1 MNLMNTR
8 KNIKNQESLSSLGFG
23 AMRLPKIGKV
33 IDEEASEK
41 IIISAIERGVNY
53 FDTAYVYQNGKSEIV
68 LGKILAKGY
77 RDRVNI
83 ATKMPPFMI
92 RKTADFDKIFNT
104 QLQRL
109 QTDRIDY
116 YLIHMLMDVSTWD
129 RLKGLGILEWI
140 SDKKKSGQI
149 RNLGFSFHGT
159 QQEFLKII
167 DAYDWDFTQIQYNFI
182 DEFNQAGKAG
192 LLYAASKGIPVIIME
207 PLRGGKIVFGLP
219 KEVDKIWKE
228 MTPERSV
235 VEWALRWVWNHP
247 QVLLLLSGMS
257 SQEQVDDNIRIANIA
272 EANTLTQQELALFDK
287 AREIIR
293 EKTKVPC
300 TACGYCMP
308 CPHGVDI
315 PAVFAAYNDKYLNNK
330 GFSAMFTYMQNTG
343 AMTKHPAYA
352 SLCQSCHACEPHCPQ
367 SIQISDRMKDVK
379 DDLEGPFFKPIA
391 YLGSKF
397 MG

>member
-1 MNLMNTR
+1 MKTR
-8 KNIKNQESLSSLGFG
+8 TNIKNQQELSILGFG
-23 AMRLPKIGKV
+23 AMRLPKKGNL

-41 IIISAIERGVNY
+41 MIISAIERGVNY

-77 RDRVNI
+77 RDQVNI
-83 ATKMPPFMI
+83 ATKIPPFMV
-92 RKTADFDKIFNT
+92 RKNADFEKIFNT

-109 QTDRIDY
+109 QTEWIDY
-116 YLIHMLMDVSTWD
+116 YLIHMLMEVSTWD
-129 RLKGLGILEWI
+129 RLKSLGVLEWI
-140 SDKKKSGQI
+140 EEKKKNGQI

-159 QQEFLKII
+159 QQEFIKIV
-167 DAYDWDFTQIQYNFI
+167 DAYDWDFCQIQYNFI

-192 LLYAASKGIPVIIME
+192 LLHAASKGIPVIVME

-219 KEVDKIWKE
+219 KEIDQIWKQ
-228 MTPERSV
+228 MTPERTV

-247 QVLLLLSGMS
+247 QVNLLLSGMS
-257 SQEQVDDNIRIANIA
+257 TQEQVDDNIEIASTA
-272 EANTLTQQELALFDK
+272 EANTLSAKELLMFDK

-315 PAVFAAYNDKYLNNK
+315 PAVFSAYNDKYLNNK

-343 AMTKHPAYA
+343 AMTKSPAYA

-367 SIQISDRMKDVK
+367 SILISDRMKDVK
-379 DDLEGPFFKPIA
+379 SDLEGPFFKPIA
-391 YLGSKF
+391 FLGRQF

>member
-1 MNLMNTR
+1 MKTR
-8 KNIKNQESLSSLGFG
+8 TNIKNQESLSILGFG

-41 IIISAIERGVNY
+41 MIISAIERGVNY

-140 SDKKKSGQI
+140 AEKKKSGQI

-182 DEFNQAGKAG
+182 DEFNQAGKTG
-192 LLYAASKGIPVIIME
+192 LLYAASKGVPVIIME

-219 KEVDKIWKE
+219 KEIDKIWKE

-257 SQEQVDDNIRIANIA
+257 TQEQVDDNIRIANIA
-272 EANTLTQQELALFDK
+272 EANTLTDQELALFDK

-330 GFSAMFTYMQNTG
+330 GFSAMFSYMQNTG
-343 AMTKHPAYA
+343 AMTKNPAYA

>member
-1 MNLMNTR
+1 MKTR
-8 KNIKNQESLSSLGFG
+8 TNIKNQESLSILGFG
-23 AMRLPKIGKV
+23 AMRLPKIGKL

-41 IIISAIERGVNY
+41 MIISAIERGVNY

-92 RKTADFDKIFNT
+92 RKTADFDKIFNI

-140 SDKKKSGQI
+140 SEKKKSGQI

-182 DEFNQAGKAG
+182 DEFNQAGKTG

-257 SQEQVDDNIRIANIA
+257 TQEQVDDNIRIANIA
-272 EANTLTQQELALFDK
+272 EANTLSNQELALFDK

>member
-1 MNLMNTR
+1 MKTR
-8 KNIKNQESLSSLGFG
+8 TNIKNQESLSILGFG
-23 AMRLPKIGKV
+23 AMRLPKIGKL

-41 IIISAIERGVNY
+41 MIISAIERGVNY

-92 RKTADFDKIFNT
+92 RKTADFDKIFNI

-140 SDKKKSGQI
+140 SEKKKSGQI

-182 DEFNQAGKAG
+182 DEFNQAGKTG

-257 SQEQVDDNIRIANIA
+257 TQEQVDDNIRIADIA
-272 EANTLTQQELALFDK
+272 AANTLSIQELALFDK

>member
-1 MNLMNTR
+1 MKTR
-8 KNIKNQESLSSLGFG
+8 TNIKNQESLSILGFG

-41 IIISAIERGVNY
+41 MIISAIERGVNY

-140 SDKKKSGQI
+140 SEKKKSGQI

-182 DEFNQAGKAG
+182 DEFNQAGKTG

-257 SQEQVDDNIRIANIA
+257 TQEQVDDNIRIANIA
-272 EANTLTQQELALFDK
+272 EANTLTNQELALFDK

>member
-1 MNLMNTR
+1 MKTR
-8 KNIKNQESLSSLGFG
+8 INIKNQESLSILGFG

-41 IIISAIERGVNY
+41 MIISAIERGVNY

-92 RKTADFDKIFNT
+92 RKTSDFDKIFNT

-140 SDKKKSGQI
+140 SEKKRSGQI

-182 DEFNQAGKAG
+182 DEFNQAGKSG
-192 LLYAASKGIPVIIME
+192 LLYAANKGIPVIIME

-257 SQEQVDDNIRIANIA
+257 TQEQVNDNIRIANIA
-272 EANTLTQQELALFDK
+272 EANTLTNDELALFDK

-352 SLCQSCHACEPHCPQ
+352 SLCQSCHTCEPHCPQ

>member
-1 MNLMNTR
+1 MKTR
-8 KNIKNQESLSSLGFG
+8 TNIKNQESLSILGFG

-41 IIISAIERGVNY
+41 MIISAIERGVNY
-53 FDTAYVYQNGKSEIV
+53 FDTAYVYQNGTSEIV

-92 RKTADFDKIFNT
+92 RKTTDFDKIFNT

-140 SDKKKSGQI
+140 SEKKKSGQI

-182 DEFNQAGKAG
+182 DEFNQAGKTG

-257 SQEQVDDNIRIANIA
+257 TQEQVDDNIRIANIA
-272 EANTLTQQELALFDK
+272 EANTLTNQELALIDK

-315 PAVFAAYNDKYLNNK
+315 PAVFAAYNDKYLNSK

-343 AMTKHPAYA
+343 AMTKHPAYG

>member
-1 MNLMNTR
+1 MNTR

>member
-1 MNLMNTR
+1 MNTR
-8 KNIKNQESLSSLGFG
+8 NNIKNQESLSILGFG

-41 IIISAIERGVNY
+41 MIISAIERGVNY

-116 YLIHMLMDVSTWD
+116 YLIHMLMDVSTWE

-167 DAYDWDFTQIQYNFI
+167 DAYDWDFCQIQYNFI

-219 KEVDKIWKE
+219 KEIDKIWKE
-228 MTPERSV
+228 MNPERSV

-257 SQEQVDDNIRIANIA
+257 TQEQVDDNIRIANIA

>member
-1 MNLMNTR
+1 MKTR
-8 KNIKNQESLSSLGFG
+8 TNIKNQESLSILGFG
-23 AMRLPKIGKV
+23 AMRLPKIGKL

-41 IIISAIERGVNY
+41 MIISAIERGVNY

-140 SDKKKSGQI
+140 SEKKKSGQI

-182 DEFNQAGKAG
+182 DEFNQAGKTG

-257 SQEQVDDNIRIANIA
+257 TQEQVDDNIRIANIA
-272 EANTLTQQELALFDK
+272 EANTLTNQELALFDK